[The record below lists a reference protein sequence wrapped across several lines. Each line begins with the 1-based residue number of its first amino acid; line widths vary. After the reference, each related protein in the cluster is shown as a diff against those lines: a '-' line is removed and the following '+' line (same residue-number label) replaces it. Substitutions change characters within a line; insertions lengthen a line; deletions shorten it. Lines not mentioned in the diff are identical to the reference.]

1 MINTEQLNWKKQDGL
16 IPAIIQEANSG
27 KVLML
32 GYMNQTALTKTM
44 GSKRVTFYSR
54 SREKLWTKGE
64 TSGYFLDVV
73 DILAD
78 CDFDSI
84 LVLVNSHGP
93 ACHEGLASCFHK
105 DNSPP
110 WTILFELEALIAKR
124 NQTRPQD
131 SYTSELLNNGI
142 ARIAQKVG
150 EESVETVIAAMIGN
164 NHHLCEELGDLLYH
178 ILVLLCASKLSLND
192 VLKVLESRI
201 NI

>member
-32 GYMNQTALTKTM
+32 GYINQTALTKTM

-78 CDFDSI
+78 CDFDTL

-93 ACHEGLASCFHK
+93 ACHEGVASCFHK
-105 DNSPP
+105 DNSPT
-110 WTILFELEALIAKR
+110 WTILFEL
-124 NQTRPQD
+124 
-131 SYTSELLNNGI
+131 
-142 ARIAQKVG
+142 
-150 EESVETVIAAMIGN
+150 
-164 NHHLCEELGDLLYH
+164 
-178 ILVLLCASKLSLND
+178 
-192 VLKVLESRI
+192 
-201 NI
+201 